1 MLKSLLGII
10 FFIYFVIQSTFDM
23 SKKDYLQDITEIK
36 SIMNK
41 STRFISL
48 NGLSGILAGVY
59 ALLGAAIGYFLI
71 NSYKNDN
78 NPISLMPINYFELLI
93 AGVAIFILIL
103 SVITAFILTR
113 KKAKKNNEKIWNTAS
128 KRLFV
133 NFIIPLLAGGIFCIV
148 LYQHNIIGLIA
159 PTTLIFYGLACIN
172 ASKYTLGDIFYL
184 GFANV
189 VIGLIATQFI
199 GYGLFFWALG
209 FGIFHI
215 GYGIIMYNK
224 HDK

>member
-1 MLKSLLGII
+1 MGE
-10 FFIYFVIQSTFDM
+10 
-23 SKKDYLQDITEIK
+23 KDYLQDITEIK

-41 STRFISL
+41 SSRFISL
-48 NGLSGILAGVY
+48 SGLSGILAGVY

-133 NFIIPLLAGGIFCIV
+133 NFIIPLLTGGIFCIV
-148 LYQHNIIGLIA
+148 LYQYNLIGLIA

-184 GFANV
+184 GIANV
-189 VIGLIATQFI
+189 AIGLIATQFI
-199 GYGLFFWALG
+199 GYGLFFWAFG

-224 HDK
+224 YDK